1 MRWSTI
7 AGIDTPCVE
16 VSMPQPRHTANRA
29 ACILFAAIAFLI
41 SGVVTASPGAGTQ
54 QGHLIPPQS
63 PPMSPM
69 GYKILSPTAGVD
81 FLPYL
86 TTLFGPLERNF
97 VAKKPKS
104 TNGGGKEVVVVRVQI
119 QKDGSLMAGAV
130 TIASSSGNDDVDA
143 AAVSAIR
150 KAAPF
155 ARLPEKYSG
164 TYLELEVSFYFK
176 NEPPEQKPKLV
187 PVKPLEAV

>member
-1 MRWSTI
+1 
-7 AGIDTPCVE
+7 
-16 VSMPQPRHTANRA
+16 MPQPRHATNRA
-29 ACILFAAIAFLI
+29 AYILFAAIVFLI
-41 SGVVTASPGAGTQ
+41 SVVLTASRGASAQ

-69 GYKILSPTAGVD
+69 GYKILSPTEGVD

-104 TNGGGKEVVVVRVQI
+104 TNGEGKEAVIVVVRVQI
-119 QKDGSLMAGAV
+119 QKDGSLTEGAV

-155 ARLPEKYSG
+155 ARLPEEYSG
-164 TYLELEVSFYFK
+164 AYLELEVSFYFK